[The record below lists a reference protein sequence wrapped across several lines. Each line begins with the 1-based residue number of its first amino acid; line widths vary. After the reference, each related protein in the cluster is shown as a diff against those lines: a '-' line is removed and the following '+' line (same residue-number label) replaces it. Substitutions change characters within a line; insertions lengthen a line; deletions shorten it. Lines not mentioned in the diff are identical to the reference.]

1 MSVLLRRRCDVKR
14 LILSVLLALPA
25 ATAFAMPQA
34 DLEAYLKAASAPERA
49 LIQTFVIS
57 CGTSLTYLE
66 KNDANGAIPGNKVC
80 NQVLARWED
89 TYHTKG
95 NKPADDLSDLLQE
108 INADVDP
115 LAIGRAFSL
124 LVPLSHALQ
133 STQPASP

>member
-1 MSVLLRRRCDVKR
+1 VKR
-14 LILSVLLALPA
+14 LILSAILALPA

-34 DLEAYLKAASAPERA
+34 DLESYLKAAPAQERA
-49 LIQTFVIS
+49 LLQTFVIS
-57 CGTSLTYLE
+57 CGTALE
-66 KNDANGAIPGNKVC
+66 RLQHNDANGSIPGNKVC

-95 NKPADDLSDLLQE
+95 NKAADDLSDLLQE

-133 STQPASP
+133 ATQPAAAQPPEAPASP

>member
-1 MSVLLRRRCDVKR
+1 MKR
-14 LILSVLLALPA
+14 LILSVILALPA

-49 LIQTFVIS
+49 LIRTFVIS
-57 CGTSLTYLE
+57 CGTSLEHLE
-66 KNDANGAIPGNKVC
+66 NNDANGSIPGNKVC
-80 NQVLARWED
+80 NQVLARWEA
-89 TYHTKG
+89 TYHTKD
-95 NKPADDLSDLLQE
+95 NKAADDLSDLLQE

-133 STQPASP
+133 ATQAAAVPAAAQPTSP

>member
-1 MSVLLRRRCDVKR
+1 VKR
-14 LILSVLLALPA
+14 LILSAILALPA
-25 ATAFAMPQA
+25 AAAFAMPQA

-57 CGTSLTYLE
+57 CGTSLEHLE
-66 KNDANGAIPGNKVC
+66 NNDADGSIPGNKVC
-80 NQVLARWED
+80 NQVLARWEA
-89 TYHTKG
+89 TYHTKD
-95 NKPADDLSDLLQE
+95 NKAADDLSDLLQE

-133 STQPASP
+133 ATQAAAVPAAAQPTSP